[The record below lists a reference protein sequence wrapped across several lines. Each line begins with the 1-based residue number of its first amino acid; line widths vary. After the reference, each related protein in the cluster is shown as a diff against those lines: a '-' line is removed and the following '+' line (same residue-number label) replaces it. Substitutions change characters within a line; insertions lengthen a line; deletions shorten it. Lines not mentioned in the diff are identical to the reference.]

1 MVQDGLAG
9 IHNRDIS
16 KETLMANTHSSIATD
31 SAAELRKL
39 VGDDATADFEAD
51 PKFVDS
57 NPTETASSE
66 NVEVQREADDV
77 EDSEEEDDD
86 ELDEED
92 EDEEDEDDDVEDD
105 ELDEEDDDEDEDDED
120 DDEDDIEEGVDEDDL
135 DDDDMDTDE
144 VADPALRRKILVRA

>member
-92 EDEEDEDDDVEDD
+92 EEDEDDDVEDD

-120 DDEDDIEEGVDEDDL
+120 DDEDDIEEGVDEDNL

>member
-86 ELDEED
+86 EFDE